1 MKRKINSLLHPRPK
15 RPPTYIEA
23 HWGRGPKDVHTAAVS
38 EPSDN
43 RKLIALG
50 AVHTIVYV
58 TRKGE
63 DQDFVEYE
71 HKFKPS
77 DPPLLCYGSEDGRLY
92 LVGGVYYMH
101 KHGIVD

>member
-1 MKRKINSLLHPRPK
+1 M
-15 RPPTYIEA
+15 
-23 HWGRGPKDVHTAAVS
+23 HTARVT

-50 AVHTIVYV
+50 PLFSVVYL
-58 TRKGE
+58 TEKGS
-63 DQDFVEYE
+63 DRDVVEYE

-92 LVGGVYYMH
+92 LVGGGYYMH